1 MDTQAS
7 GTCLASL
14 GQRTVFGSFT
24 FSPHLQPGRQGKNEE
39 DENDD
44 DDDDDEYGDHTT
56 PEKHT
61 EQPEYFSWYQIYSFH
76 TESNTLRLIFQK
88 KTVT

>member
-14 GQRTVFGSFT
+14 GQRTVFGGFAS
-24 FSPHLQPGRQGKNEE
+24 SPHLQPGRQGKNEE

-44 DDDDDEYGDHTT
+44 DDDDDDDDDHTT
-56 PEKHT
+56 REKNT
-61 EQPEYFSWYQIYSFH
+61 EQPEYFS
-76 TESNTLRLIFQK
+76 
-88 KTVT
+88 